1 MGTCYIVGAGDFSP
15 RDLEPKDGDF
25 VIAADGG
32 LLPLLSLGVKP
43 DLLIGDLDSLG
54 GERLIPAEVP
64 LRRLRPEKDD
74 TDTAVSLQTA
84 YDLGY
89 RDFRLYGCSGGRAD
103 LLLSN
108 YQLMGQYSRMGAGL
122 WLVAPDYDAYALTN
136 GTLVLPH
143 RARGTTVSVFCHGER
158 AEGVTLKGLKYP
170 LDAYTL
176 TCDRPLGVSNE
187 HLDGAASVAVENG
200 TLLIFQWLAPR
211 QRA

>member
-1 MGTCYIVGAGDFSP
+1 MGICYIVGAGDFSP

-32 LLPLLSLGVKP
+32 LRPLLSLGIQP

-54 GERLIPAEVP
+54 DEGLIPKAVP
-64 LRRLRPEKDD
+64 LRRLMPEKDD

-84 YDLGY
+84 FDMGY
-89 RDFRLYGCSGGRAD
+89 RDFRLYGCGGGRVD

-108 YQLMGQYSRMGAGL
+108 YQLMGQYSRMGAKL
-122 WLVAPDYDAYALTN
+122 RLVAPDHDAYALTN
-136 GTLVLPH
+136 GTLPLPR

-187 HLDGAASVAVENG
+187 HLDDAASVTVASG
-200 TLLIFQWLAPR
+200 TLLILQWLAPR
-211 QRA
+211 RRG

>member
-1 MGTCYIVGAGDFSP
+1 MGICYIVGAGDFSP
-15 RDLEPKDGDF
+15 RDFVPQNGDL

-32 LLPLLSLGVKP
+32 LRPLLSLGRKP

-54 GERLIPAEVP
+54 GEQLIPADVP

-84 YDLGY
+84 YDMGY
-89 RDFRLYGCSGGRAD
+89 RDFRLYGCAGGRAD

-108 YQLMGQYSRMGAGL
+108 YQLMGRYSRLGARL
-122 WLVAPDYDAYALTN
+122 RLIANDSDAYALTN
-136 GTLVLPH
+136 GTLALPS
-143 RARGTTVSVFCHGER
+143 RPRGTMVSVFCHGER
-158 AEGVTLKGLKYP
+158 AEGVTLRGLKYP
-170 LDAYTL
+170 LDSYTL

-187 HLDGAASVAVENG
+187 HLNGTAFITVAKG

-211 QRA
+211 RA